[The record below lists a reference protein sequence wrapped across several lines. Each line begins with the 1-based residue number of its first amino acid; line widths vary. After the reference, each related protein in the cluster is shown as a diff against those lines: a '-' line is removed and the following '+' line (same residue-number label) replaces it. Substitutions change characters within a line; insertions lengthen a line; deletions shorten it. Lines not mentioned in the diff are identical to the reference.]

1 LQPQSA
7 LQKDRL
13 YGGLFARAVEPNYR
27 SIAQW
32 ECRAEQGNAMSS
44 RGEAT
49 VSGDAETW
57 KPKLFRAAYLAAS
70 IGVTIGWLI
79 ALSWA
84 GLSVL
89 KLIV

>member
-1 LQPQSA
+1 
-7 LQKDRL
+7 
-13 YGGLFARAVEPNYR
+13 
-27 SIAQW
+27 
-32 ECRAEQGNAMSS
+32 MSS
-44 RGEAT
+44 RGEPP
-49 VSGDAETW
+49 VSGDADTW
-57 KPKLFRAAYLAAS
+57 KLKLFRAAYLAAS

>member
-1 LQPQSA
+1 
-7 LQKDRL
+7 
-13 YGGLFARAVEPNYR
+13 
-27 SIAQW
+27 
-32 ECRAEQGNAMSS
+32 MSS